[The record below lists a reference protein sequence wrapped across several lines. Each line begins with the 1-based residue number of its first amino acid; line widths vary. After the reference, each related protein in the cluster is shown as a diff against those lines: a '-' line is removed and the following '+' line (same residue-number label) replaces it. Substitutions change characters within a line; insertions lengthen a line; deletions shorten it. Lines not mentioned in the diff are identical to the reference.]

1 MIAVNLL
8 MASFA
13 VSGFHGVVVENSY
26 VASQNFKPMARQ
38 GRKIPRAGMADRNG
52 SRRADGRVVL
62 QTEGVP
68 TGAAVTAELRR
79 PNRGQKDFA
88 QPYLL
93 RRQAKNTW
101 LSNETVAEGRWTMRM
116 AIAAAGQD
124 WAGESENPVNAP
136 APLPASASDRPLVST
151 RFTVPGMRCAG
162 CIAKIERE
170 LPRVDGIIAARAN
183 FLGQAGGDPA

>member
-1 MIAVNLL
+1 MAAKRKEFTGKHMAMVFVGGFGIVIAVNLL

-26 VASQNFKPMARQ
+26 VASQNFNRWLDKAE
-38 GRKIPRAGMADRNG
+38 KSRALGWQIATE
-52 SRRADGRVVL
+52 RRADGRVVL

-79 PNRGQKDFA
+79 PIGAKDFA
-88 QPYLL
+88 SLTFAQTG
-93 RRQAKNTW
+93 QNTW

-124 WAGESENPVNAP
+124 WAGESEI
-136 APLPASASDRPLVST
+136 R
-151 RFTVPGMRCAG
+151 
-162 CIAKIERE
+162 
-170 LPRVDGIIAARAN
+170 
-183 FLGQAGGDPA
+183 